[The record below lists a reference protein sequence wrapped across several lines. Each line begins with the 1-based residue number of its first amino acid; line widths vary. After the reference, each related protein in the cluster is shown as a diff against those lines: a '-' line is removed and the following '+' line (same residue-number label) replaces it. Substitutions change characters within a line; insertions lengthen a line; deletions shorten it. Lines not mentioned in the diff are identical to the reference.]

1 MISGGPLQA
10 FKTNYRA
17 KDVPSMIGCGS
28 TLVMVVAFEVAGA
41 GGVGVTEAVV
51 DCKFIAVA

>member
-1 MISGGPLQA
+1 
-10 FKTNYRA
+10 
-17 KDVPSMIGCGS
+17 MIGCGS